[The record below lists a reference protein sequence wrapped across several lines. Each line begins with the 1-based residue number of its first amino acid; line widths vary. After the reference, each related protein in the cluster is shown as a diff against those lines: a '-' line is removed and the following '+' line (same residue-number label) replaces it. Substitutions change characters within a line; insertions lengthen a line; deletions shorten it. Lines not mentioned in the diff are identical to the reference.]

1 MWMKIQPVIHMSNL
15 KPYHPDK
22 EDNNWNNVM
31 RPVINLKQ
39 KDVKEVEEILAD
51 KTRKNRKPTRISG
64 QVEEPPD

>member
-1 MWMKIQPVIHMSNL
+1 MSNL

-22 EDNNWNNVM
+22 EDNNRNNVM